1 MFCCTLLYVHSCIAI
16 ILMGKRELIAFLNLS
31 SWCLV
36 MVKRLF
42 LAMPRGCLQFVM
54 IVVFPDH
61 THLLFFMEKPG
72 IEPAPGLQCICL
84 SLIQKTGKIQVNY
97 IQVLVTTPNMEKTQK
112 VFIYLFIFFF
122 KKNFFV
128 AFQYWAGRVSDLCVF
143 LVYDGN
149 SRRLNQTWF
158 YGEAGNRT
166 CDPWFTRHSFC
177 VFVTLPTP
185 RADIN
190 QSQGRLR
197 PSLLL

>member
-97 IQVLVTTPNMEKTQK
+97 IQVLVTTPNMEKPQK
-112 VFIYLFIFFF
+112 GFIYLFFF
-122 KKNFFV
+122 KKKKLFCGFSVLGREGLCFV
-128 AFQYWAGRVSDLCVF
+128 CF

-149 SRRLNQTWF
+149 SRRLNQKWF

-177 VFVTLPTP
+177 TTACNRRRWIV
-185 RADIN
+185 
-190 QSQGRLR
+190 
-197 PSLLL
+197 SLFSDYI

>member
-16 ILMGKRELIAFLNLS
+16 ILMGKRELMAFLNLS

-61 THLLFFMEKPG
+61 THLLFFMEKPV

-84 SLIQKTGKIQVNY
+84 SLIQKTGKIH

-122 KKNFFV
+122 FLKNFFV
-128 AFQYWAGRVSDLCVF
+128 AFQYWAGRVYDLCVF
-143 LVYDGN
+143 
-149 SRRLNQTWF
+149 
-158 YGEAGNRT
+158 
-166 CDPWFTRHSFC
+166 
-177 VFVTLPTP
+177 
-185 RADIN
+185 
-190 QSQGRLR
+190 
-197 PSLLL
+197 

>member
-112 VFIYLFIFFF
+112 VFIYLFIYFFF
-122 KKNFFV
+122 KNFFV
-128 AFQYWAGRVSDLCVF
+128 AFQYWAGRVYDLCVF

-177 VFVTLPTP
+177 VFGRFLPQEL
-185 RADIN
+185 I
-190 QSQGRLR
+190 
-197 PSLLL
+197 

>member
-1 MFCCTLLYVHSCIAI
+1 MGICNCSMFCCTLLYVHSCIAI

-97 IQVLVTTPNMEKTQK
+97 IQVLVTTPYMEKPQK
-112 VFIYLFIFFF
+112 VFIYFLKK

-128 AFQYWAGRVSDLCVF
+128 AFQYWAGRIYDLCVF
-143 LVYDGN
+143 
-149 SRRLNQTWF
+149 S
-158 YGEAGNRT
+158 
-166 CDPWFTRHSFC
+166 
-177 VFVTLPTP
+177 
-185 RADIN
+185 I
-190 QSQGRLR
+190 
-197 PSLLL
+197 